1 MEINLQRGKR
11 RDEESLSPAAV
22 RRDAETDLC
31 VPPSLSTRFLELAHS
46 LSLFPYTQT
55 LPLFPLSLPRLQA
68 LSPAFSSMLH
78 LRLLT
83 TLFCQ
88 SYGLFPPRGKFRCT
102 IIYGSWANTKK
113 NVHFIKKSVE
123 KFH

>member
-88 SYGLFPPRGKFRCT
+88 SYGLFPPRGKFRC

-113 NVHFIKKSVE
+113 KIFIKKSVE